1 MNRVGFYLGGIPLM
15 KFRALALVG
24 AMFAAAAPAAVSAQ
38 TYSAAEV
45 KKSVNVADLKAI
57 VAQLGHTL
65 NGEGEYG
72 EVSVAATDE
81 YGIIYLLIGTACD
94 VNDIPGCQGIM
105 MQVRYDIP
113 ADLTFER
120 LAEANL
126 AQAAINT
133 WADFSDGTL
142 GFTRY
147 QVLDDGVTM
156 ANISANV
163 LVLLDV
169 SSAAY
174 GVVLGEAGF

>member
-1 MNRVGFYLGGIPLM
+1 M
-15 KFRALALVG
+15 KFRALALAG
-24 AMFAAAAPAAVSAQ
+24 ALLAVTAPAAVSAQ
-38 TYSAAEV
+38 SYNASTV
-45 KKSVNVADLKAI
+45 KKSITVGDLKA
-57 VAQLGHTL
+57 VVKELHTF
-65 NGEGEYG
+65 NSEGDYG
-72 EVSVAATDE
+72 ETSVVATDE

-94 VNDIPGCQGIM
+94 VNGVSGCQGIM

-113 ADLTFER
+113 EGMTYER

-126 AQAAINT
+126 AQAAVNS
-133 WADFSDGTL
+133 WADFGDGTL

-156 ANISANV
+156 ANIKANV

-174 GVVLGEAGF
+174 GVVLGEEGY

>member
-1 MNRVGFYLGGIPLM
+1 M
-15 KFRALALVG
+15 KWQVLALAG
-24 AMFAAAAPAAVSAQ
+24 ALLGAAVPGAVSAQ
-38 TYSAAEV
+38 SYKAGDI
-45 KKSVNVADLKAI
+45 KKSVQVEDLKAI
-57 VAQLGHTL
+57 VKELGHTF
-65 NGEGEYG
+65 NSEGDYG
-72 EVSVAATDE
+72 EDSVVATDE

-94 VNDIPGCQGIM
+94 VNGVSGCQGIM
-105 MQVRYDIP
+105 MQVRYDVP
-113 ADLTFER
+113 EGLTHQR

-133 WADFSDGTL
+133 WADFDEGTL

-156 ANISANV
+156 ANIKANV

-174 GVVLGEAGF
+174 SVVLGEAAE